1 MSVEASYDRVAD
13 EYVRRIYDELANKP
27 FDRQLLDRFAGRVRD
42 AGLVCEIG
50 CGPGHVAKYLSDRGV
65 PMCGVDISSAMV
77 DCARRL
83 NPGISFS
90 QGDMRDLDVADG
102 AWAGIVA
109 FYSIIHVPRE
119 QVVAALRELG
129 RALNPGG
136 LLLLAFHIGDDLLHR
151 DEWWGYQVDF
161 DVVFFQSAEMSN
173 YLSAAGFEVDEILE
187 RDPDPEVE
195 HPTRRAY
202 ILARK
207 PTAAISLRQ

>member
-1 MSVEASYDRVAD
+1 MSVQASYDRVAD

-102 AWAGIVA
+102 SWAAIVA

-129 RALNPGG
+129 RALKPGG

>member
-1 MSVEASYDRVAD
+1 MSVQASYDRVAD

-102 AWAGIVA
+102 SWAAIVA

-129 RALNPGG
+129 RALKPGG
-136 LLLLAFHIGDDLLHR
+136 LLLLAFHIGNDLLHR

>member
-1 MSVEASYDRVAD
+1 MSVQASYDRVAD

-65 PMCGVDISSAMV
+65 PMCGVDISAAMV

-102 AWAGIVA
+102 VWAAIVA
-109 FYSIIHVPRE
+109 FYSIIHVPRA

-129 RALNPGG
+129 RALKPGG

>member
-1 MSVEASYDRVAD
+1 MSVQASYDRVAD

-102 AWAGIVA
+102 SWAAIVA

-129 RALNPGG
+129 RALKPGG

-207 PTAAISLRQ
+207 PTAATSLRQ